1 MSRVF
6 ERTVADRET
15 KYLFCIMLK
24 RQPESIIGQ
33 GGPALDQWA
42 AHSGIIPLKVVRLF

>member
-1 MSRVF
+1 MSRVS

-15 KYLFCIMLK
+15 KYLYCIMLK
-24 RQPESIIGQ
+24 RQPESIIVQ

-42 AHSGIIPLKVVRLF
+42 AHSGITSLKVVRLF